1 LTITHPHAKLASGGG
16 QPYRVG
22 SSHKVL
28 RKVFIMLTLH
38 NLLLPNGFKL
48 DATAT
53 RRSDKKRFLSGD
65 TKIKNVA
72 GNTAWSLPQFV
83 FDSRTA

>member
-1 LTITHPHAKLASGGG
+1 VYAAKEIFPHDERDRTPHSANVA
-16 QPYRVG
+16 
-22 SSHKVL
+22 
-28 RKVFIMLTLH
+28 
-38 NLLLPNGFKL
+38 
-48 DATAT
+48 AT
-53 RRSDKKRFLSGD
+53 RRFDKKRFLSGD